1 MRKLALTTLI
11 LMACAVPV
19 IAQEGPPQP
28 VQVVAAVLQLSDAQV
43 ASWVPILQAREQS
56 LQPLQQKLQANQEAI
71 GKALQSATPD
81 AQTIG
86 QLFIDRRVLEMS
98 AAAIA
103 SQSSSDFEKLL
114 TSDQLER
121 LHQIRSASQ
130 VCPIVPAFNA
140 TGLL

>member
-1 MRKLALTTLI
+1 MRKLALVTLI
-11 LMACAVPV
+11 LMACAIPV

-28 VQVVAAVLQLSDAQV
+28 VQVVASVLQLSDAQI

-56 LQPLQQKLQANQEAI
+56 LQPLQLKLQANQEAI
-71 GKALQSATPD
+71 GKALQPAAPD

-86 QLFIDRRVLEMS
+86 QLFIDRRTLEMN

-103 SQSSSDFEKLL
+103 SQASADFEKLL

-121 LHQIRSASQ
+121 LQQIRGASH